1 MQVQPYSLFSDFD
14 IYLFRSGNHTR
25 LYEKFGSHKVT
36 VDGVSGV
43 YFSVW
48 APTAA
53 EVSVM
58 GNFNQWNSFS
68 HQLAGR
74 WDQSGIWEGFIPGLD
89 LGEVYKY
96 GIRTNKGLLLEK
108 ADPYALCFENAVQAG
123 SIVCTT
129 WYEWQDEDWMKNRA
143 KHNSLESPISVYEMH
158 LGSWMRDPGN
168 PERFLSYG
176 EVADKL
182 VPYLKAMNFT
192 HVEFMPVMEY
202 PFDPSW
208 GYQITGFYAATSRF
222 GSPQELMYLIS
233 ELHKN
238 NIGVFLDWVPSHFPG
253 DANGLHFFDGSFLYE
268 HEDPRKGFHPD
279 WKSYIF
285 NYGRP
290 EVKSFLISNAIF
302 WLDRYHA
309 DGLRV
314 DAVTS
319 MLYLDYSRNEGEWEP
334 NIYGT
339 NVNLEAKQ
347 FLQDFNIAAYREFP
361 DVQTIAEESS
371 DFPRLTSPV
380 HEGGIGFGMKW
391 MMGWMHDTLDYFKE
405 DPLARKYHHNKI
417 TFTSVYMFNENYM
430 MPLSHDEVVHG
441 KSSLIYKMPGD
452 EWQKFA
458 NLRALYVYMFTNPGA
473 KLLFMGDEFA
483 QTREWNFTTSL
494 DWHLL
499 QYPIHKNLQEFVKD
513 LNLLYKSNPALY
525 EQQFSPN
532 GFEWVNADDTD
543 NSIFIYLRKSKKNKQ
558 VLMIVLNLT
567 PNTFD
572 YRIGVEKD
580 TKWETILN
588 SDEGKYSGSGVEAV
602 ISQQLDEG
610 WDGRENSIIMRLPPL
625 SGVVLNQITHK
636 PSAEIKK
643 RIKKKKKATGKKIK
657 STDKQTVKTTKRHDS

>member
-1 MQVQPYSLFSDFD
+1 MQVQPYSLFSDYD
-14 IYLFRSGNHTR
+14 IYLFRSGKHTR
-25 LYEKFGSHKVT
+25 LYEKFGSHKVE

-48 APTAA
+48 APTAK
-53 EVSVM
+53 EVSVI
-58 GNFNQWNSFS
+58 GNFNSWDAFS
-68 HQLAGR
+68 HQLSGR
-74 WDQSGIWEGFIPGLD
+74 WDQSGIWEGFIPNLD
-89 LGEVYKY
+89 LGDVYKY
-96 GIRTNKGLLLEK
+96 GIRTNKDVLLEK
-108 ADPYALCFENAVQAG
+108 ADPYALCFENALQAG
-123 SIVCTT
+123 SVVCTN
-129 WYEWQDEDWMKNRA
+129 WYEWQDHEWMQKRA
-143 KHNSLESPISVYEMH
+143 SHNSLSAPISVYEMH

-168 PERFLSYG
+168 PDRFLSYG
-176 EVADKL
+176 EIADKL

-202 PFDPSW
+202 PYDPSW

-233 ELHKN
+233 RLHQN
-238 NIGVFLDWVPSHFPG
+238 DIGVFLDWVPSHFPG

-302 WLDRYHA
+302 WLDRFHA

-319 MLYLDYSRNEGEWEP
+319 MLHLDYSRNDGEWEP

-339 NVNLEAKQ
+339 NVNLEAKE
-347 FLQDFNIAAYREFP
+347 FLQDFNIAVYKEFP

-371 DFPRLTSPV
+371 DFPRLTKPV
-380 HEGGIGFGMKW
+380 HEDGIGFGMKW

-405 DPLARKYHHNKI
+405 DPIARKYHHNKI
-417 TFTSVYMFNENYM
+417 TFTSVYMNNENYM

-458 NLRALYVYMFTNPGA
+458 NLRAMYVYMFTNPGA
-473 KLLFMGDEFA
+473 KLLFMGDEIA
-483 QTREWNFTTSL
+483 QTREWNFRASL

-499 QYPIHKNLQEFVKD
+499 DFPVHKNLQTLVRD
-513 LNLLYKSNPALY
+513 LNLLYQSYPALY
-525 EQQFSPN
+525 ELQFSPE
-532 GFEWVNADDTD
+532 GYEWVNADDTD
-543 NSIFIYLRKSKKNKQ
+543 NSIFIYLRKSKENKE
-558 VLMIVLNLT
+558 VLMNVLNLT
-567 PNTFD
+567 PNSFD
-572 YRIGVEKD
+572 YRIGVSRD
-580 TKWETILN
+580 SKWEVIFN
-588 SDEGKYSGSGVEAV
+588 SDDAKYSGSGIEAV
-602 ISQQLDEG
+602 ISQELNEG
-610 WDGRENSIIMRLPPL
+610 WDNRENSIVVRLPPL
-625 SGVVLNQITHK
+625 SGIVLKQIETSK
-636 PSAEIKK
+636 PAAAPSKIN
-643 RIKKKKKATGKKIK
+643 KKKK
-657 STDKQTVKTTKRHDS
+657 